1 MCAIE
6 KADIQNVKHSVNYPK
21 VPATLAILLLLVT
34 LFSVIPALP
43 INAYIVTYKEQYY
56 RLFHM
61 HYNQY
66 PDDTMENIYWLE
78 QALKA
83 DFCNPLYALAL
94 IENETQ
100 WEKYRYLFM
109 MHINI
114 KLAEQH
120 LFLGNKWNK
129 RNAYFYNAPWK
140 WQNLD
145 SLETTETCFR
155 TALYYWQEA
164 LAWYEKA
171 QDRRFRWINLQK
183 VQFWEDEVTRIE
195 KKTLDY
201 GKTINRELSLLQQ
214 VREKFQAMDGNTY

>member
-1 MCAIE
+1 
-6 KADIQNVKHSVNYPK
+6 VKYLKNLRISAK
-21 VPATLAILLLLVT
+21 FPARFIAVIILFAL
-34 LFSVIPALP
+34 IPGSAL
-43 INAYIVTYKEQYY
+43 NAYYVTYKEQYY

-78 QALKA
+78 QAVKA

-109 MHINI
+109 MHVNI

-140 WQNLD
+140 EQNLD
-145 SLETTETCFR
+145 SLETAETCFR
-155 TALYYWQEA
+155 TALYYWEEA
-164 LAWYEKA
+164 LSWAEKHK
-171 QDRRFRWINLQK
+171 DRRFRFINLK
-183 VQFWEDEVTRIE
+183 EIQFWEDEAARIE
-195 KKTLDY
+195 DKTLNY
-201 GKTINRELSLLQQ
+201 GKTINRELALLQS
-214 VREKFQAMDGNTY
+214 VREKFQAMDENTY

>member
-1 MCAIE
+1 MKYS
-6 KADIQNVKHSVNYPK
+6 KA
-21 VPATLAILLLLVT
+21 LAILLLLVMFPT
-34 LFSVIPALP
+34 LFL
-43 INAYIVTYKEQYY
+43 NAYIVTYKEQFY

-140 WQNLD
+140 EQNLD
-145 SLETTETCFR
+145 SLETAETCFH

-164 LAWYEKA
+164 LAWAEKA
-171 QDRRFRWINLQK
+171 GERRFRWINLQK
-183 VQFWEDEVTRIE
+183 VQFWEDEVARIE

-201 GKTINRELSLLQQ
+201 GKTINRELALLQQ
-214 VREKFQAMDGNTY
+214 VRERFLAMDENTY

>member
-1 MCAIE
+1 VKDLKKLIAIF
-6 KADIQNVKHSVNYPK
+6 ALL
-21 VPATLAILLLLVT
+21 TL
-34 LFSVIPALP
+34 IPQTAL
-43 INAYIVTYKEQYY
+43 NAYLVTYKEQYY

-61 HYNQY
+61 HYVQY

-78 QALKA
+78 QAVKA

-109 MHINI
+109 MHVNI

-140 WQNLD
+140 EQNLD
-145 SLETTETCFR
+145 SLETAETCFK
-155 TALYYWQEA
+155 TALYYWEEA
-164 LAWYEKA
+164 LVWAEKHK
-171 QDRRFRWINLQK
+171 DKRFRYINLK
-183 VQFWEDEVTRIE
+183 EIQFWEDEAARIE
-195 KKTLDY
+195 DKTLNY
-201 GKTINRELSLLQQ
+201 GKTINRELALLQS
-214 VREKFQAMDGNTY
+214 VREKFQAMNENTY